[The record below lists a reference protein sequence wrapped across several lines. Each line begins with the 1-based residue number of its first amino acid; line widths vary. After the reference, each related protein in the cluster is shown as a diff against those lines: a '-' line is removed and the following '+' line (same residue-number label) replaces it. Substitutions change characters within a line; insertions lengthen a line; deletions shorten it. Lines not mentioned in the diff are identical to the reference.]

1 MPVVSKFWYTVSKA
15 SVRVI
20 RITTEP
26 KGKDT
31 VVRID
36 GQATESDLEEIR
48 RVRKSVKGVVVLN
61 LRELESCVPE
71 GIELLRA
78 WLEAGAQLQDA
89 TPFLEMMLKDSLAD
103 PATQTKN
110 SP

>member
-1 MPVVSKFWYTVSKA
+1 M
-15 SVRVI
+15 I

-36 GQATESDLEEIR
+36 GQATDTDLQAIQQ
-48 RVRKSVKGVVVLN
+48 VRKSVKGVVILN
-61 LRELESCVPE
+61 LSGLDACVPE

-78 WLEAGAQLQDA
+78 WLAAGAQLQDA
-89 TPFLEMMLKDSLAD
+89 TPFLEMILKDSSAA
-103 PATQTKN
+103 PATQTKK